1 VFSHLEKHLNN
12 TPQIKTLLET
22 TILQATKR
30 QQTHDAWLLD
40 FNAYL
45 QIWGFATDRTLSSTE
60 YQLFNKY
67 QSAASRLNQLAQINT
82 QVRVLCFGSYV

>member
-1 VFSHLEKHLNN
+1 MV
-12 TPQIKTLLET
+12 KTLLET

-30 QQTHDAWLLD
+30 QQTHDAWLLE

-60 YQLFNKY
+60 SVSLDAIALQL
-67 QSAASRLNQLAQINT
+67 LAEFQ
-82 QVRVLCFGSYV
+82 

>member
-1 VFSHLEKHLNN
+1 LREPIHLNN

-45 QIWGFATDRTLSSTE
+45 QIWGFATDRTLSHLE
-60 YQLFNKY
+60 QLSQNLF
-67 QSAASRLNQLAQINT
+67 
-82 QVRVLCFGSYV
+82 VEFGV

>member
-1 VFSHLEKHLNN
+1 VARVALN
-12 TPQIKTLLET
+12 
-22 TILQATKR
+22 
-30 QQTHDAWLLD
+30 DAWLLD

-67 QSAASRLNQLAQINT
+67 QSAASGLNQLAQINT
-82 QVRVLCFGSYV
+82 QVSATRAIITRHRVFVVFLLLVVLLFQAMFLSAVCY